1 LILERIKEEIR
12 SGAKMI
18 QAIDAGYKRAMSTII
33 DSNITTLIGGL
44 ALFFFGSGPVKGFG
58 VTLCLG
64 IVISMFTAIT
74 LTRILVVAWFK
85 WAKPKTLPI

>member
-1 LILERIKEEIR
+1 
-12 SGAKMI
+12 MT
-18 QAIDAGYKRAMSTII
+18 TII

-44 ALFFFGSGPVKGFG
+44 ALVFFGSGPVKGFG

-74 LTRILVVAWFK
+74 LTRLLAVTWFK